1 MVKIDLSKNGSE
13 TCMNIENSSEES
25 NMAKPKSTLNN
36 KIDSDKSDAN
46 ENLSNQTAFFDHK
59 SDLPPKVRN

>member
-1 MVKIDLSKNGSE
+1 
-13 TCMNIENSSEES
+13 MNLENSSEES
-25 NMAKPKSTLNN
+25 YMAKPKSTLNN

-46 ENLSNQTAFFDHK
+46 ENLSNQTAFFDQK